1 MLTGAVRTAAGAAE
15 ICKYPNIRTCLMARA
30 GIYVKGV
37 KEEVYR
43 EVKAQSA
50 RLGKTVSEVVTSAL
64 EDWLRWKAPEEDRE
78 FLQNN
83 LAYEALEEE
92 LSAKYLGRYVAFEKG
107 RIIGAA
113 DTLDALT
120 PLMSDVDHRIVVR
133 VGEDRPTRRTYLGG
147 SSLRRTAS

>member
-1 MLTGAVRTAAGAAE
+1 
-15 ICKYPNIRTCLMARA
+15 MARA

-37 KEEVYR
+37 KEELYR

-64 EDWLRWKAPEEDRE
+64 EDWLRRKAPEEDRE

-92 LSAKYLGRYVAFEKG
+92 LSAKYVGRYVAFEKG
-107 RIIGAA
+107 RLVGAA
-113 DTLDALT
+113 DTIDGLSRF
-120 PLMSDVDHRIVVR
+120 MSDVDHRIVVR
-133 VGEDRPTRRTYLGG
+133 VGEDRPRRTYLGG
-147 SSLRRTAS
+147 SSLRTTTT

>member
-1 MLTGAVRTAAGAAE
+1 M
-15 ICKYPNIRTCLMARA
+15 PRA
-30 GIYVKGV
+30 GIYVKGI
-37 KEEVYR
+37 KEELYR

-64 EDWLRWKAPEEDRE
+64 EDWLRRKAPEEDRE

-107 RIIGAA
+107 RLVGAA

-120 PLMSDVDHRIVVR
+120 PFMGDVDHRIVLK
-133 VGEDRPTRRTYLGG
+133 VGEDRPRRKYLGG
-147 SSLRRTAS
+147 SSLRRTTS